1 MIELYT
7 WKTSNGR
14 KASIMLEEIGLPYN
28 VHPIHIGK
36 DDQFTPEFV
45 KINPNSKIPAIV
57 DTDGPGGKPYTLFES
72 GAILMYLAEKTGK
85 LMPQET
91 AARYQVIQ
99 WLMFQMGGVGP
110 MLGQAHHFN
119 AYAPDRFPP
128 EQIDYGRNRYVN
140 EANRVYGVID
150 RRLKGREWIA
160 ADQYSIADMAIFPWL
175 RDPAKQGVDIAE
187 FPEVERWRQKI
198 WKRPAVVGALEV
210 LKDRGR
216 RGPMSDKQWEIMY
229 GATQRTQGGAAA
241 E

>member
-28 VHPIHIGK
+28 VHPINIGQ
-36 DDQFTPEFV
+36 DDQFTPAFV

-110 MLGQAHHFN
+110 IFGQVHHFER
-119 AYAPDRFPP
+119 AAKEDIP
-128 EQIDYGRNRYVN
+128 YGKKRYGT
-140 EANRVYGVID
+140 ECRRLYGVMNAH
-150 RRLKGREWIA
+150 LEGKSFFANEE
-160 ADQYSIADMAIFPWL
+160 YSIADIAILPWVARYEWQNVDLGGFPNVKRWFDSLMA
-175 RDPAKQGVDIAE
+175 
-187 FPEVERWRQKI
+187 
-198 WKRPAVVGALEV
+198 RPAVQKG
-210 LKDRGR
+210 
-216 RGPMSDKQWEIMY
+216 MEIPA
-229 GATQRTQGGAAA
+229 G
-241 E
+241 